1 MLDQAPEPV
10 TVLAIFV
17 ERFSPMTWNGSRAAE
32 FEERAR
38 LLDDLADHPD
48 KALSAYA
55 AEQRRQLADTVARY
69 RRAEAEEHRDRDE
82 RFE

>member
-1 MLDQAPEPV
+1 VTQDLPL

-17 ERFSPMTWNGSRAAE
+17 ERFSPMTWSGSPAVE
-32 FEERAR
+32 IEERAG

-48 KALSAYA
+48 RAIAGYA
-55 AEQRRQLADTVARY
+55 TEKRRQFADTVARY